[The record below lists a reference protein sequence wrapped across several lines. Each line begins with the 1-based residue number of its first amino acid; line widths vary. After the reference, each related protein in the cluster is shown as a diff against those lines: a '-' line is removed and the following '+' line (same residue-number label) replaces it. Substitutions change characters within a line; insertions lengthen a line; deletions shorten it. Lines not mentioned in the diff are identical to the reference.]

1 MFQTVAK
8 CSKCGTQEPCPGTGL
23 LPKCDPAERSGW
35 YWLKLPSGDEKLA
48 CSHGCFLLLATEE
61 HEAVTKRL
69 YKVKVT
75 RADNAERFK
84 KAVRA

>member
-1 MFQTVAK
+1 MRNAGAVPRNGIVA
-8 CSKCGTQEPCPGTGL
+8 EV
-23 LPKCDPAERSGW
+23 RSCGW

-69 YKVKVT
+69 NKVKVT